1 MIFRHISSHLTKKIK
16 TLHKNLCILLVYIH
30 IGIWCTIHT
39 TSNRTFRISIFLVYL
54 VCQTGWTNRIFFQNV
69 VSTTPFPHC
78 PTCKVRTYRNRN
90 SFIIFK
96 KILLFQFHNI
106 TVLKFEYDFS
116 FCIEVCCKNFFV
128 NIPVRKWNFDISSF
142 IGTLWCGVAVFV
154 LPFVV
159 YLFVMC
165 YLCHVARGN

>member
-116 FCIEVCCKNFFV
+116 FCIEVCCKNFFGKYSCAEV
-128 NIPVRKWNFDISSF
+128 EFWHQFIHWYFMMWCCCFCSALCCLSVRN
-142 IGTLWCGVAVFV
+142 V
-154 LPFVV
+154 LFMPR
-159 YLFVMC
+159 C
-165 YLCHVARGN
+165 TR